1 MDKLTYI
8 LVLAFLGEAV
18 WETLKMTW
26 QEGKVSID
34 RIGALA
40 ISILLAYATNIDIF
54 ALMGIGLSIPL
65 IGVILTGVLISRGT
79 NFVHDLITKLTQ
91 DKINPTGVTE
101 FRE

>member
-8 LVLAFLGEAV
+8 LVLAFLGEAI

-34 RIGALA
+34 RIGALV
-40 ISILLAYATNIDIF
+40 ISVLLAYTANIDIF

-65 IGVILTGVLISRGT
+65 VGVILTGVLISRGT
-79 NFVHDLITKLTQ
+79 NFVHDLITKLTKN
-91 DKINPTGVTE
+91 KINPVGVTE

>member
-8 LVLAFLGEAV
+8 LVLAFLGEAI

-34 RIGALA
+34 RIGALV
-40 ISILLAYATNIDIF
+40 ISILLAYTANLDIF
-54 ALMGIGLSIPL
+54 ALMGIALSLPIL
-65 IGVILTGVLISRGT
+65 GTILTGILISRGT
-79 NFVHDLITKLTQ
+79 NFVHDLITKLTKN
-91 DKINPTGVTE
+91 KINPVGVTE